1 MSTILVEDVKEESLA
16 RLRAGADAH
25 GKSLQAELQ
34 LILEAA
40 ADEQALRG
48 WRKER
53 PASKQEEAELDSVG
67 QLEQYMAT
75 CWPNAQ
81 GWTKT

>member
-53 PASKQEEAELDSVG
+53 LASKKEEDELDSVG
-67 QLEQYMAT
+67 QLEQYMST

-81 GWTKT
+81 SWTRT